1 MTFKLPNQQ
10 RGFSLVEVLI
20 SVLVISISF
29 VSVMKL
35 QSYVEVRSEQ
45 NELQLHAMRI
55 AQRQIDLWENVG
67 GDVSCNGVTVTLT
80 LANLE
85 SCKTNFESFTGQV
98 TKLNEITDSS
108 GNILQKRLSVD
119 VTWTDRQ
126 GSSGTVTLY
135 STQTASNALLRS

>member
-1 MTFKLPNQQ
+1 MTSKLPNQQ

-67 GDVSCNGVTVTLT
+67 GDVRCNGATVTLT

-85 SCKTNFESFTGQV
+85 SCKTNFESFKSKV

-119 VTWTDRQ
+119 VTWADRE
-126 GSSGTVTLY
+126 GNTGTVTLY
-135 STQTASNALLRS
+135 STQTASNALIRS